1 MSCLRGRKNDPAVTP
16 EALQRHKEIEKE
28 IEEAARR
35 KKKEGAFKLLLL
47 GPSESGKSTILKQF
61 KLIYDRDYTTE
72 ERKRYTEVIR
82 SNVIDSLSTL
92 AQGLFDLNV
101 AIGSPENEIHAD
113 RIKKFFNDN
122 MAFTKSFS
130 DPVIRQFLYSGE
142 TPPQIIESAIKLS
155 RDTGILECLRRGNEL
170 QLYDSANYFV
180 AKVEKIFASDYVPS
194 DQDILQS
201 RIITTKVTE
210 HRVSIKG
217 NHFKIY
223 DVGGHRAARKRWVP
237 YFDDVTAIIYVAAI
251 SAYDQVLTE
260 NRSVNRLV
268 DAFALFEQVVNHES
282 LSKIPVIL
290 FLNKIDLLQQ
300 RLTVSPVKN
309 YFKDYKGDNTYDDV
323 RKWCSKKF
331 LALNHTKERKMYV
344 HYTFAT
350 DTNQIKAVLR
360 AVNDIIL
367 SMHLKVTGVM

>member
-1 MSCLRGRKNDPAVTP
+1 M
-16 EALQRHKEIEKE
+16 
-28 IEEAARR
+28 
-35 KKKEGAFKLLLL
+35 
-47 GPSESGKSTILKQF
+47 
-61 KLIYDRDYTTE
+61 
-72 ERKRYTEVIR
+72 
-82 SNVIDSLSTL
+82 
-92 AQGLFDLNV
+92 
-101 AIGSPENEIHAD
+101 
-113 RIKKFFNDN
+113 
-122 MAFTKSFS
+122 
-130 DPVIRQFLYSGE
+130 
-142 TPPQIIESAIKLS
+142 
-155 RDTGILECLRRGNEL
+155 
-170 QLYDSANYFV
+170 
-180 AKVEKIFASDYVPS
+180 
-194 DQDILQS
+194 
-201 RIITTKVTE
+201 
-210 HRVSIKG
+210 
-217 NHFKIY
+217 
-223 DVGGHRAARKRWVP
+223 
-237 YFDDVTAIIYVAAI
+237 
-251 SAYDQVLTE
+251 
-260 NRSVNRLV
+260 NRLV